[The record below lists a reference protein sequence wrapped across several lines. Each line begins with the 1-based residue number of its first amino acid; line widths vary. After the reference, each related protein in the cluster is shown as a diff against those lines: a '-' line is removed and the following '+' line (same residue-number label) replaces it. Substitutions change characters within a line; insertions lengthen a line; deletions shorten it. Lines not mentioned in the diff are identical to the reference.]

1 MVDGLISDEY
11 VRAGVPL
18 HRAGT
23 IDDMGG
29 LVLFLTSRVRS
40 SSFERLIASWTD
52 LVHVRRRVHTST
64 ERFSLSTAAVCYC
77 IPQATRLAARLE
89 HDRSPS
95 GYLISKYSNTDR
107 SAYTCITTIIPQNL
121 QYVNLSLYFSP
132 TPSVLRF

>member
-40 SSFERLIASWTD
+40 PSFERLIASWTD
-52 LVHVRRRVHTST
+52 L
-64 ERFSLSTAAVCYC
+64 APCA
-77 IPQATRLAARLE
+77 QAGA
-89 HDRSPS
+89 
-95 GYLISKYSNTDR
+95 
-107 SAYTCITTIIPQNL
+107 
-121 QYVNLSLYFSP
+121 YVNGTVQLIDGGRLLLY
-132 TPSVLRF
+132 PSSY